1 MESKSDILKV
11 REYLGIV
18 VEIKADD
25 PAVTQ
30 REIVQSIFKIPG
42 VTAIKYIRRRADR
55 IIVISESELAKY
67 GLKIKIEGGKP

>member
-42 VTAIKYIRRRADR
+42 VTAIKYLNLPVSR
-55 IIVISESELAKY
+55 
-67 GLKIKIEGGKP
+67 LKGDIGKANTSL